1 MATES
6 IKVEIWGTIKIK
18 VNLINIKQGLKSK
31 NYIFIIDL

>member
-18 VNLINIKQGLKSK
+18 VNLINIKQVLKSK